1 MIEESHDADYVLITH
16 QHYGC
21 IVGKQHDGQAFADL
35 VKSPIKV
42 VEKIQYFGKG

>member
-16 QHYGC
+16 QHY
-21 IVGKQHDGQAFADL
+21 GQAFADL